1 MSFFW
6 HKIYHSSWLALFE
19 LLSCLLLGSPYAIE
33 VKGSPGSGTI
43 KVYGPGLESG
53 VFPDYQGHFFVD
65 ATGAGGG
72 ELHVSVMG
80 LKGTQSN
87 HLNYAYRR
95 EKNRNGYYTILGID
109 TGFGDRVNKNQF

>member
-1 MSFFW
+1 M
-6 HKIYHSSWLALFE
+6 
-19 LLSCLLLGSPYAIE
+19 
-33 VKGSPGSGTI
+33 I

-80 LKGTQSN
+80 LKGK
-87 HLNYAYRR
+87 YRR
-95 EKNRNGYYTILGID
+95 NKYYHLGHLCHLTSTLSVNGMIIFTIGKQWFELKEMVQYNIL
-109 TGFGDRVNKNQF
+109 FNLSILCFSH